1 MSSRQTRQQREE
13 EEEEEAARLGGPV
26 SRADFEVLETAAFEN
41 AAAAA
46 AAIAAGEQAQEAA
59 AAARES
65 AEEQAAALQA
75 QIAGLSGQIA
85 ALVTAASSGGGV
97 VAASAAAA
105 PEPQSAAECRMPQ
118 PSAQLADSWPLQP
131 AAQPAT
137 SLRTERATRA
147 TECAVPLFEHTSVRP
162 RRSALT
168 TSGSPSN
175 MLGLVMSACL
185 CLGRGLFKK
194 GGTGT

>member
-65 AEEQAAALQA
+65 AD
-75 QIAGLSGQIA
+75 
-85 ALVTAASSGGGV
+85 GGYPG
-97 VAASAAAA
+97 
-105 PEPQSAAECRMPQ
+105 
-118 PSAQLADSWPLQP
+118 W
-131 AAQPAT
+131 
-137 SLRTERATRA
+137 
-147 TECAVPLFEHTSVRP
+147 VPLAHSSHGGKMQAIMHMRYEH
-162 RRSALT
+162 
-168 TSGSPSN
+168 
-175 MLGLVMSACL
+175 MSAVL
-185 CLGRGLFKK
+185 TL
-194 GGTGT
+194 THT

>member
-1 MSSRQTRQQREE
+1 MSGRQTRQQREE

-75 QIAGLSGQIA
+75 QIAGLSGQI
-85 ALVTAASSGGGV
+85 
-97 VAASAAAA
+97 AASAAAA